1 MESVSS
7 SISYC
12 KLLTWWGKNKKQCVY
27 FKIGALYSKVHSHS
41 DSGKKKKQPPPTKTM
56 FVGFKLFSVW
66 PLRPTRSGLAQ
77 WPLRAADTLA
87 MIRSFICWV
96 ASGWSLKQKIE
107 RQGKKTKTCKDT
119 GDQMTM
125 KHHYI
130 QRVLTYKVKKQK
142 AEISMLSFQQLT
154 ILSLL
159 ICGTEVRQLI
169 VTWKYVKERTY
180 LVRRQTSWRTSSL
193 MAAVPRRKLYSNS
206 SRMRPWRTRICR
218 RAGLVASARSSVMQW
233 PVTAE
238 AQP

>member
-1 MESVSS
+1 MTFETYEIRIGPVTFEGSWHLGNDQIVHLLSS
-7 SISYC
+7 FWVISEA
-12 KLLTWWGKNKKQCVY
+12 KERERERKKQ
-27 FKIGALYSKVHSHS
+27 
-41 DSGKKKKQPPPTKTM
+41 
-56 FVGFKLFSVW
+56 
-66 PLRPTRSGLAQ
+66 
-77 WPLRAADTLA
+77 
-87 MIRSFICWV
+87 
-96 ASGWSLKQKIE
+96 
-107 RQGKKTKTCKDT
+107 TCKDT
-119 GDQMTM
+119 GDQMTAE
-125 KHHYI
+125 HHYI
-130 QRVLTYKVKKQK
+130 QCVLTQKVKKLK

-169 VTWKYVKERTY
+169 VTRKYVKERTY

-193 MAAVPRRKLYSNS
+193 IAAVPRRKLYSNS